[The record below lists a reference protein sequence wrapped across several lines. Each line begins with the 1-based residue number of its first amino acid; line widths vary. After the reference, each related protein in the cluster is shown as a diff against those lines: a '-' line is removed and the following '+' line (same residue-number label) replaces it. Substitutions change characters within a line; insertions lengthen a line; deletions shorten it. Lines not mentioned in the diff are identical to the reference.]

1 MKSIMQVNKNQCYR
15 CKRYIQTEEHHIFG
29 GVANRPKSEKYG
41 LKVYLCHDCHNR
53 DKKHKS
59 IHFDKE
65 EMLKLHQEGQL
76 IYMKYYNKTIDD
88 FRKEFKINYL

>member
-1 MKSIMQVNKNQCYR
+1 MNSILQKDKSKCFR
-15 CKRYIQTEEHHIFG
+15 CGRYITTEEHHIFG
-29 GVANRPKSEKYG
+29 GKANRPKSEKYG

-65 EMLKLHQEGQL
+65 EMLKLHKIGEQAF
-76 IYMKYYNKTIDD
+76 IDYYKLTKWD
-88 FRKEFKINYL
+88 FKAIFGRNYL